1 MTAAWKATKTTPVKE
16 VTFRSVPLALEARS
30 SAGFSEE
37 ELTRRLKDD
46 PKPFGQCLA
55 ALGLSWKYRV
65 DAGKPID
72 LPVLDFGGSVLALL
86 PAESY
91 VEFQLAAQKA
101 RPDSFVLVAGYGEC
115 GPGYIPIERAWKEN
129 DGNLSDWCWVN
140 PGSEKRMT
148 EAIGNAIG

>member
-1 MTAAWKATKTTPVKE
+1 MP
-16 VTFRSVPLALEARS
+16 RGAR
-30 SAGFSEE
+30 
-37 ELTRRLKDD
+37 
-46 PKPFGQCLA
+46 
-55 ALGLSWKYRV
+55 LSWKKRV

-72 LPVLDFGGSVLALL
+72 LPVLDFGSAVLALL

-91 VEFQLAAQKA
+91 VEFQLAAQKL

-148 EAIGNAIG
+148 EAIEKALKN

>member
-1 MTAAWKATKTTPVKE
+1 
-16 VTFRSVPLALEARS
+16 
-30 SAGFSEE
+30 
-37 ELTRRLKDD
+37 
-46 PKPFGQCLA
+46 
-55 ALGLSWKYRV
+55 
-65 DAGKPID
+65 
-72 LPVLDFGGSVLALL
+72 VLDFGRVVVALL

-101 RPDSFVLVAGYGEC
+101 RPDAFVLVAGYGEC

-148 EAIGNAIG
+148 DAIAKAMKRE